1 MNSLILSL
9 GRLLSRTALCAALVT
24 SVLTTGLSARAQ
36 DFNLNRD
43 LSVTSNPGGVWTLGW
58 KETLTGSLVPV
69 TFVAKGAADNGVPF
83 YCWSIQQFVLPGFYY
98 YPLTNTATAINAGGQ
113 GVHPPG
119 TIMYLAGE
127 TAPQNFAVIRFTA
140 PSNGQYR
147 VAVSV
152 RHYLD
157 GNGAG
162 DTEFHVHHNGQ
173 SLLSQFLT
181 PVETTGYTNTLT
193 LAAGDTVDF
202 ADGRGADGSLF
213 GSGLEI
219 GAVITPLTTPVL
231 PFITQHP
238 DSITEKTGDRTKFKV
253 VASSPTPVQYQWFF
267 EGEELPGQT
276 ASTLVIRPVRPKDA
290 GTYSVRV
297 TNAAGSVWAAAVL
310 TVRRGNSGRTD

>member
-1 MNSLILSL
+1 MNSLILTL

-58 KETLTGSLVPV
+58 KETLTSSLVPV
-69 TFVAKGAADNGVPF
+69 TFVAKGSADNGVPF

-119 TIMYLAGE
+119 TLMYLAGE

-147 VAVSV
+147 VAVHV
-152 RHYLD
+152 QHYLD
-157 GNGAG
+157 GFFAG

-173 SLLSQFLT
+173 SLLDQFLT
-181 PVETTGYTNTLT
+181 PVQTTGYTNTLT

-202 ADGRGADGSLF
+202 ADGRGADGSLS

-219 GAVITPLTTPVL
+219 EAVITPLAGPALPV
-231 PFITQHP
+231 ITQHP
-238 DSITEKTGDRTKFKV
+238 ESVTEKTGDRTKFKV